1 MKSAVIFLW
10 CVLFIGLVAVGSAH
24 HERHRPGF
32 CYLPA
37 DTGMCCAY
45 VSMWYYN
52 SATCACETF
61 IYGGCPGNGN
71 RFDTEWECRWK
82 CKAW

>member
-1 MKSAVIFLW
+1 MKRTNIASVAIVREWNMQYCSHLFG
-10 CVLFIGLVAVGSAH
+10 VLFIGLVAVGSAH

-52 SATCACETF
+52 SATRVRDVHLRRLPRKRE
-61 IYGGCPGNGN
+61 
-71 RFDTEWECRWK
+71 
-82 CKAW
+82 